1 MVIMIFYEQ
10 TELFW
15 KYKNKDNSNVMSERE
30 RERERERRR
39 YKFQFWQ
46 NSWAIF
52 VDILHKS
59 QSMFIPFSFCQYEE
73 CLF

>member
-1 MVIMIFYEQ
+1 MVIMIFYEE
-10 TELFW
+10 TELLENIKIIPMRW
-15 KYKNKDNSNVMSERE
+15 EEKERKRDGE
-30 RERERERRR
+30 GEP

-46 NSWAIF
+46 NNFAIF

>member
-10 TELFW
+10 TELFR

>member
-1 MVIMIFYEQ
+1 MVIMIFYVQ
-10 TELFW
+10 TELFR
-15 KYKNKDNSNVMSERE
+15 KYKNNSNERE
-30 RERERERRR
+30 RETGR

-46 NSWAIF
+46 NSFAIF

-59 QSMFIPFSFCQYEE
+59 QSMFIPFSFCQYVE

>member
-1 MVIMIFYEQ
+1 MVIMIFHEQ
-10 TELFW
+10 TELFR
-15 KYKNKDNSNVMSERE
+15 KYKNNGMRE
-30 RERERERRR
+30 REKERKRERERRR

-46 NSWAIF
+46 NSFAIF

-59 QSMFIPFSFCQYEE
+59 RSMFIPFSFCQYVE

>member
-1 MVIMIFYEQ
+1 MKKRNF
-10 TELFW
+10 FG
-15 KYKNKDNSNVMSERE
+15 KYKNNSNEMRRE
-30 RERERERRR
+30 RERDGEGER

-46 NSWAIF
+46 NSFAIF

>member
-1 MVIMIFYEQ
+1 MIFYEE
-10 TELFW
+10 TELFR
-15 KYKNKDNSNVMSERE
+15 KYKNNSNEMRRE
-30 RERERERRR
+30 RERERERDGEGEL

-46 NSWAIF
+46 NNFAIF